1 MDALLERVIADHR
14 QRRRDGRREDDGH
27 RDFVDVMLDVNE
39 EAEENAAAGGF
50 VFDNVAI
57 KAIVLV
63 RTGSCYERLLDY

>member
-1 MDALLERVIADHR
+1 
-14 QRRRDGRREDDGH
+14 
-27 RDFVDVMLDVNE
+27 VNE
-39 EAEENAAAGGF
+39 EAEENAADGF